1 MEVLPAS
8 QFPIRMPSPTL
19 TNPDMILPETS
30 PQKKIERLSALP
42 QWSES
47 SVSDEGQMKLRNILG
62 NGHRVRRK
70 GSEQRLE
77 DVEVR
82 RNYSELDQKGGSSA
96 IASSPLLH
104 EDFPVNKMGDTLSP
118 DAGKENWDG
127 FDDVSVISEGVSPL
141 VDSERGD
148 YLMSE
153 NGGLNGYKFSER
165 FRTAIAEEDEEPS
178 SHAAMSVRAEQI
190 LANAKKRL
198 NEMESNLNR
207 ARHTI
212 NRPSSSMSS
221 FLSRSPDRQSLY
233 TIPKSLSPSKHRQQS
248 SPTSNGKGHIRVFS
262 ETSVPSSMQSATPD
276 ANGNVEGARSSSA
289 MGAVE
294 TDPAAEQSSKQGPEA
309 SRDWFWNGLNRST
322 STRHNYGLQP
332 LNEDGPP
339 LSTFEPSE
347 RQDTPS
353 VFHDTAASAP
363 VEQQG
368 SSTSTL
374 DRSNLPTSGLTRARS
389 TNQMRDIRDQMQD
402 LKGKISSLKQKAKE
416 DSLRRRSLQT
426 LRTPSPFTAA
436 EQWYAEAPG
445 YPRDRSRSRPREN
458 SPPTIQE
465 TAEENENDEG
475 SKQSSAQETTP
486 ILNRNVLRDSQGS
499 AEASDRTRP
508 HEGPSRKADDSP
520 NTVIDAPSSESNLI
534 QIDEIGPEK
543 KTETADTADGLE
555 DDNEDFHESSTSPVG
570 ERHEDRPDAFDYE
583 HFFLHSGM
591 GTIERGRKSRS
602 SSHSSSSSVET
613 TKPNRVIIEEP
624 NEIGSD
630 GTMNV
635 TPRTMGVDSQLL
647 EISHARKGSVESVS
661 TVATFAT
668 ATEGKSSDEDTEEDE
683 WVYTRPMAGSWEPEY
698 PSHRKV
704 TVGRENAPQLRGQGT
719 THSAQAR
726 SPPVPERS
734 DSQAARDSTDTV
746 KGVEAS
752 QDVPVP
758 VPGLLAFLSTK
769 LPLSQEEK
777 GQKQIE
783 LSESDKEL
791 ADRLA
796 KSLAKVCWQ
805 LQVASQQGGKY
816 EGRVWRRRLDAARRV
831 LDGEVNGE
839 AF

>member
-1 MEVLPAS
+1 MSQLSSEVK
-8 QFPIRMPSPTL
+8 Q
-19 TNPDMILPETS
+19 
-30 PQKKIERLSALP
+30 
-42 QWSES
+42 
-47 SVSDEGQMKLRNILG
+47 
-62 NGHRVRRK
+62 
-70 GSEQRLE
+70 
-77 DVEVR
+77 
-82 RNYSELDQKGGSSA
+82 
-96 IASSPLLH
+96 
-104 EDFPVNKMGDTLSP
+104 
-118 DAGKENWDG
+118 
-127 FDDVSVISEGVSPL
+127 
-141 VDSERGD
+141 
-148 YLMSE
+148 
-153 NGGLNGYKFSER
+153 
-165 FRTAIAEEDEEPS
+165 
-178 SHAAMSVRAEQI
+178 
-190 LANAKKRL
+190 
-198 NEMESNLNR
+198 EMESNLNR

-221 FLSRSPDRQSLY
+221 FISRSPDRQSLY

-248 SPTSNGKGHIRVFS
+248 PPTSNSKGHIRVFS
-262 ETSVPSSMQSATPD
+262 ETSVPSSMQSATLD
-276 ANGNVEGARSSSA
+276 ANGNTEGVRSSSA

-347 RQDTPS
+347 RQDSPPAS
-353 VFHDTAASAP
+353 HDIAASASAEP
-363 VEQQG
+363 QG
-368 SSTSTL
+368 PGTSAL
-374 DRSNLPTSGLTRARS
+374 ERSNLSATGLTRARS

-402 LKGKISSLKQKAKE
+402 LKGKISSLKQKARE

-458 SPPTIQE
+458 SPPIIQE
-465 TAEENENDEG
+465 TAEENENEER
-475 SKQSSAQETTP
+475 SKQPVQEKTP
-486 ILNRNVLRDSQGS
+486 ILKRKFVRDSQGS
-499 AEASDRTRP
+499 AEASDRSRP
-508 HEGPSRKADDSP
+508 QEEPPRDTDDSP
-520 NTVIDAPSSESNLI
+520 NTVIDVPSSETRKSQMDDTGSGKEL
-534 QIDEIGPEK
+534 ES
-543 KTETADTADGLE
+543 ADTAGGVQ
-555 DDNEDFHESSTSPVG
+555 DDNEDFNEDFHDSSTSPIG

-613 TKPNRVIIEEP
+613 TKPNHVILGEP
-624 NEIGSD
+624 GEMGNDEAMD
-630 GTMNV
+630 V
-635 TPRTMGVDSQLL
+635 QPRATGADSQLL

-668 ATEGKSSDEDTEEDE
+668 AKEGKSSDEDTEEDE

-698 PSHRKV
+698 PSHRKA
-704 TVGRENAPQLRGQGT
+704 TVGRKHAPQVRAQGT
-719 THSAQAR
+719 AHPAQAR
-726 SPPVPERS
+726 SPPVPQRS
-734 DSQAARDSTDTV
+734 DSEAARDSTDTV

-752 QDVPVP
+752 QEAPMPD
-758 VPGLLAFLSTK
+758 LLAFLSTK
-769 LPLSQEEK
+769 LPLSEEEK

-816 EGRVWRRRLDAARRV
+816 EGRVWRRQLDAARRM
-831 LDGEVNGE
+831 LDGEFNGE

>member
-1 MEVLPAS
+1 MV
-8 QFPIRMPSPTL
+8 
-19 TNPDMILPETS
+19 
-30 PQKKIERLSALP
+30 
-42 QWSES
+42 
-47 SVSDEGQMKLRNILG
+47 
-62 NGHRVRRK
+62 
-70 GSEQRLE
+70 
-77 DVEVR
+77 
-82 RNYSELDQKGGSSA
+82 
-96 IASSPLLH
+96 
-104 EDFPVNKMGDTLSP
+104 SP
-118 DAGKENWDG
+118 DASKENWDG

-165 FRTAIAEEDEEPS
+165 FRTAIVEEDEDSS
-178 SHAAMSVRAEQI
+178 SHAAMSIRAEQI

-198 NEMESNLNR
+198 NQEMESNLNR

-221 FLSRSPDRQSLY
+221 FISRSPDRQSLY

-276 ANGNVEGARSSSA
+276 PNGNVEGARSSSA

-294 TDPAAEQSSKQGPEA
+294 TGPATEQSSKQGPEA

-347 RQDTPS
+347 RQDSPS
-353 VFHDTAASAP
+353 VSHDNAASASA
-363 VEQQG
+363 EQQG
-368 SSTSTL
+368 SSTSAL
-374 DRSNLPTSGLTRARS
+374 DRSNLSATGLTRARS

-402 LKGKISSLKQKAKE
+402 LKGKISSLKQKARE

-458 SPPTIQE
+458 SPSTIQE
-465 TAEENENDEG
+465 TAEENENSER
-475 SKQSSAQETTP
+475 SKRSSAQETTP
-486 ILNRNVLRDSQGS
+486 ILNRKVLRDSPGS
-499 AEASDRTRP
+499 AEASDRSRP
-508 HEGPSRKADDSP
+508 HEGPPRETDDSP
-520 NTVIDAPSSESNLI
+520 NTVIDVPSSESHRT
-534 QIDEIGPEK
+534 QIDDIGPENE
-543 KTETADTADGLE
+543 TGTADAADGLQ
-555 DDNEDFHESSTSPVG
+555 DDNEDFHDSSTSPVG

-583 HFFLHSGM
+583 HCFLHSGM
-591 GTIERGRKSRS
+591 CTIERGRKSRS

-613 TKPNRVIIEEP
+613 TKPNHVIIGEP
-624 NEIGSD
+624 GEMGSD
-630 GTMNV
+630 EAMNV
-635 TPRTMGVDSQLL
+635 TPRATGADSQLL
-647 EISHARKGSVESVS
+647 ELSHARKGSVESVS

-668 ATEGKSSDEDTEEDE
+668 AREGKSSDEDTEEDE

-704 TVGRENAPQLRGQGT
+704 TVGRKNAAQVRAQGT
-719 THSAQAR
+719 AHSAQAR
-726 SPPVPERS
+726 SPPVPQRS
-734 DSQAARDSTDTV
+734 DSEAARDSTDTV
-746 KGVEAS
+746 KGMEAS
-752 QDVPVP
+752 QEAPMPD
-758 VPGLLAFLSTK
+758 LLAFLSMK
-769 LPLSQEEK
+769 LPLSEEEK